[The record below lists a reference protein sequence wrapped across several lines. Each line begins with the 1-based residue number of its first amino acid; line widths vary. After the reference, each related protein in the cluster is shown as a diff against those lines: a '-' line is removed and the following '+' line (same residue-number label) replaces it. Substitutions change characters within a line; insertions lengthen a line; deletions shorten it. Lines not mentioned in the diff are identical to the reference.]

1 MTTTKR
7 TRLAPGQRRAQ
18 LIELG
23 LALLREKPI
32 EEISVEDIAAQA
44 GVSKGLLFHYFGSKN
59 EFQAALVQAV
69 THQLLDAT
77 QPDYSRTPLRALE
90 AALDSYISFVEQA
103 PNLYISM
110 LRGALSNMPAMV
122 ASVEASRA
130 SIAERILALVTSLGI
145 DDTTALRVSL
155 RGWIA
160 LVEEAVIDWL
170 TKRELER
177 GELIELL
184 TGALIGVILGPML
197 AREGTLTHLFPE
209 FDRPLAETIGPP
221 AEDQA
226 G

>member
-32 EEISVEDIAAQA
+32 EDISVEDIAAQA

-59 EFQAALVQAV
+59 EYQAALVQAV

-77 QPDYSRTPLRALE
+77 EPDYSQTPLRALE

-110 LRGALSNMPAMV
+110 LRGALSSIPDMV

-130 SIAERILALVTSLGI
+130 SIAVRILALVTSLGI
-145 DDTTALRVSL
+145 DDTIALRVSI

-170 TKRELER
+170 TKREIER

-197 AREGTLTHLFPE
+197 AREGTRTHLFPE
-209 FDRPLAETIGPP
+209 FNRPIAETLGPTP
-221 AEDQA
+221 EDRA

>member
-7 TRLAPGQRRAQ
+7 TRLAPGKRRAQ

-23 LALLREKPI
+23 LALLQEKPI

-44 GVSKGLLFHYFGSKN
+44 GVSKGLLFHYFGSKS
-59 EFQAALVQAV
+59 EFQAALVQAISL
-69 THQLLDAT
+69 QFLDAT
-77 QPDYSRTPLRALE
+77 EPDYSQTPLRALE
-90 AALDSYISFVEQA
+90 TALDSYISFVEQA

-110 LRGALSNMPAMV
+110 LRGALSSMPEMV
-122 ASVEASRA
+122 ASVEASR
-130 SIAERILALVTSLGI
+130 SGIADRILVLVASLGI
-145 DDTTALRVSL
+145 DDTIPLRVSI

-170 TKRELER
+170 TKREIER

-197 AREGTLTHLFPE
+197 AREGTIAHLFPE
-209 FDRPLAETIGPP
+209 FDRPLAETIAPGT
-221 AEDQA
+221 EDRT